1 MQSKI
6 ILASLV
12 AAVSANNL
20 LSLRQAANPL
30 GSLSKECQSD
40 LLEVQ
45 SASDLPAIPTAFIS
59 DAFGAAQTLTDPCD
73 YTPTG
78 SVAAE
83 YTSFVSAA
91 ESWASAHT
99 SIASKIEKDC
109 DAALENIANLCPSK
123 SGGAG
128 GAGKTTSGAS
138 ATASATNKASG
149 SGASATSGAA
159 GASATADGK
168 TSAAAANGPMAA
180 GALALAALGA
190 IALL

>member
-20 LSLRQAANPL
+20 LTMRQVGSPL
-30 GSLSKECQSD
+30 GDLSKECQSD
-40 LLEVQ
+40 LMEVQ
-45 SASDLPAIPTAFIS
+45 SASDLPAVPTAFIT
-59 DAFGAAQTLTDPCD
+59 DALQAAKTLTDPCA

-78 SVAAE
+78 SVASE

-109 DAALENIANLCPSK
+109 NAALQNIANLCPSG
-123 SGGAG
+123 S
-128 GAGKTTSGAS
+128 AGKTTSGSGSSAS
-138 ATASATNKASG
+138 ATDNASS
-149 SGASATSGAA
+149 SGASATTSGSDAK
-159 GASATADGK
+159 STSDGK
-168 TSAAAANGPMAA
+168 TSAAANGPVAA
-180 GALALAALGA
+180 GALMIAGLGVV
-190 IALL
+190 ALL

>member
-6 ILASLV
+6 VLASLV
-12 AAVSANNL
+12 AGAAANNL
-20 LSLRQAANPL
+20 LTLRQAADPL
-30 GSLSKECQSD
+30 GSLSKECQAD
-40 LLEVQ
+40 LQEVQ

-59 DAFGAAQTLTDPCD
+59 DAFAQAQTLSDPCA

-109 DAALENIANLCPSK
+109 NAALQNIANLCPSGMGK
-123 SGGAG
+123 SVSDGGDATGTAG
-128 GAGKTTSGAS
+128 GTGGSGAS
-138 ATASATNKASG
+138 ATATSSG
-149 SGASATSGAA
+149 DAA
-159 GASATADGK
+159 PATAKPG
-168 TSAAAANGPMAA
+168 AAAANGPTAL
-180 GALALAALGA
+180 GALMMAALGA